1 MVFTFGQESYTLA
14 LGFTIKE
21 KNMENVVRVGVGVY
35 IFNQKKQVL
44 LGLRKS
50 KHGENT

>member
-21 KNMENVVRVGVGVY
+21 KNMENVVRVICTLKSG
-35 IFNQKKQVL
+35 NKK
-44 LGLRKS
+44 
-50 KHGENT
+50 EIP